1 MNEVNPRLGPIFT
14 RDDAIASGMTRRN
27 VDHLGPQRITHGYY
41 SPTSS
46 IPLYTRAQAVL
57 NVAGPTGAVCGPTSL
72 SLAGVDLPLRL
83 VRDTRVWIQVP
94 KPQTWPR
101 RAGVRLVRSPH
112 PGPIHSLKGLPSL
125 ALPYCWLQLAAES
138 NLDELVELADAM
150 TCRRHPMV
158 TKDSLATA
166 VESRSWVKGIANA
179 RTALDLCQEGTD
191 SIPETDLR
199 LLLVRAGLPTPTV
212 NLCIVDDM
220 GRVIYYL
227 DLAYEDAR
235 VAIEYDGAYHTDRT
249 QMNRDTTRRRALE
262 DQGWRIISVTS
273 ADMATDPAGIVASVR
288 QALSR

>member
-1 MNEVNPRLGPIFT
+1 
-14 RDDAIASGMTRRN
+14 MTRRET
-27 VDHLGPQRITHGYY
+27 DHLGPQRITHGYY
-41 SPTSS
+41 SSTPS
-46 IPLYTRAQAVL
+46 IPLYTRAQAIL
-57 NVAGPTGAVCGPTSL
+57 LVAGPTGAVCGPTSL
-72 SLAGVDLPLRL
+72 CLAGVDLPLRL
-83 VRDTRVWIQVP
+83 VRDTRVWVQVP

-150 TCRRHPMV
+150 TCRQHPIA
-158 TKDSLATA
+158 TKASLAAA

-179 RTALDLCQEGTD
+179 RNALDLCREGTD

-212 NLCIVDDM
+212 NLPIFDST

-227 DLAYEDAR
+227 DLAYEEKR

-249 QMNRDTTRRRALE
+249 QMNHDTARRRALE

-273 ADMATDPAGIVASVR
+273 LDLATDPAGIVASVR
-288 QALSR
+288 QALAR